1 MTSSAVVFRNA
12 TVLALDDGGRRHD
25 AMAVADGKVLAVG
38 DEATVRAAAGDGAHE
53 TDLGGRVVVPGF
65 IDAHN
70 HFSHWVVGLLGVNCR
85 QATSV
90 AEIAELVASQV
101 ATTPAGGWIRGL
113 AYDEH
118 HLVESRH
125 PTRDDLDRV
134 APDHPV
140 VLNHVSS
147 HQCVANSAA
156 LAALGLDTATD
167 DPPGGIIVRDRR
179 NRPTGVLC
187 EVAAELVDAP
197 ARARLL
203 RGDRRALRDA
213 ADRATAEHLA
223 FGITQI
229 CDPCVDP
236 ASEAFYADIH
246 RRTPLRIHALGVG
259 HEGMFQPPDERIA
272 PPENHDGF
280 AISGLKLFADGGD
293 QCALCL
299 SAGTVARAA
308 MAATAKSLRDRSLAG
323 LRLTRQVR
331 MRMRGGKVHTGVSF
345 YRRDD
350 LADRAGRAAEHGLVV
365 AIHAIGNQAIDTT
378 LDSLADLRR
387 AQGDAARLRVEHA
400 MFPNPADIGR
410 FADLGVA
417 AVVQPRFVNDFGD
430 MFRSTGLDGQLP
442 SIPIRSLLRAG
453 ITVAG
458 SSDAPVTVPDV
469 LRAVGS
475 AVTRR
480 AGSGAVF
487 AGEEALS
494 AEEALRLY
502 TNGSAA
508 VLGVSDRYGSLE
520 PGKAA
525 DFVVLSEDP
534 TRLAPECIDAIE
546 VVETWIDGVRV
557 FSGEEAFGGVDGG
570 KRAS

>member
-1 MTSSAVVFRNA
+1 VVTHAAVVFHNA
-12 TVLALDDGGRRHD
+12 TVLALDGAGGCHD

-38 DEATVRAAAGDGAHE
+38 DEPAVRAAAGDGARAI
-53 TDLGGRVVVPGF
+53 DLDGRVVVPGF

-70 HFSHWVVGLLGVNCR
+70 HFSHWVVGLLGVDCR

-90 AEIAELVASQV
+90 AEIVELVASQV
-101 ATTPAGGWIRGL
+101 PTTPAGGWIRGF

-118 HLVESRH
+118 RLAESRH
-125 PTRDDLDRV
+125 PTRDDLDRA

-140 VLNHVSS
+140 VLSHVTS

-156 LAALGLDTATD
+156 LASVGFDVTSE
-167 DPPGGIIVRDRR
+167 DPPGGIIVRDGKG
-179 NRPTGVLC
+179 RPTGVLY

-203 RGDRRALRDA
+203 RGDRRAVRDA
-213 ADRATAEHLA
+213 ADRATAQHLA

-236 ASEAFYADIH
+236 ASEEFYAAIH
-246 RRTPLRIHALGVG
+246 QRTPLRIHALGVG
-259 HEGMFQPPDERIA
+259 HEGMFQPPDERLA

-280 AISGLKLFADGGD
+280 AISGVKLFADGAE

-299 SAGTVARAA
+299 SVGTIARTTI
-308 MAATAKSLRDRSLAG
+308 AATAKALRDRSLASM
-323 LRLTRQVR
+323 RLTRQAR
-331 MRMRGGKVHTGVSF
+331 IRLRGGKVHTGVSF

-365 AIHAIGNQAIDTT
+365 AVHAIGNEAIDMT
-378 LDSLADLRR
+378 LDSLTDLRLT
-387 AQGDAARLRVEHA
+387 QGDDAQLRVEHA
-400 MFPNPADIGR
+400 MFPNPADIAR

-417 AVVQPRFVNDFGD
+417 AVMQPRFVNDFGD
-430 MFRSTGLDGQLP
+430 MFQGTGLDRQLP

-458 SSDAPVTVPDV
+458 SSDSPVTVPDV
-469 LRAVGS
+469 IAAMGS

-480 AGSGAVF
+480 TAEGAVF
-487 AGEEALS
+487 AGDEALS
-494 AEEALRLY
+494 GEEALRLY
-502 TNGSAA
+502 TNGSAG
-508 VLGVSDRYGSLE
+508 VLGVADRFGSLE

-525 DFVVLSEDP
+525 DFVVLSADP
-534 TRLAPECIDAIE
+534 SRVAPDHISGVE
-546 VVETWIDGVRV
+546 VVETWIDGTRV
-557 FSGEEAFGGVDGG
+557 YSHEDTEI
-570 KRAS
+570 